1 MSDALLEEPK
11 GLGPEYIYVSG
22 SAVNVRC
29 ANCHET
35 TTSGSWRRGW
45 ELGPESNA
53 NLCNK

>member
-11 GLGPEYIYVSG
+11 GLAPEYIYLSG